1 MDGGRK
7 RSSTIHIFFFFD
19 VVSPPMA
26 HLFFKDIP
34 ARLEEALQAKPTGD
48 NQLSVGLGG
57 DIPIFPPILVLV
69 CIACGFLL
77 KALLPERK
85 LLPRALSSLALR
97 LAVFAALMA
106 AVFSTLQATDAEL
119 QQLGHHVNFA
129 AVPKKTGLATGGP
142 FQYSRNP
149 IYAAA
154 VTLGW
159 PALCVVSNSRYLLF
173 SMLPFFLYLQLV
185 VIPAEEEM
193 HGRLFG
199 SKFDAYCTSV
209 PRWISIG

>member
-1 MDGGRK
+1 
-7 RSSTIHIFFFFD
+7 
-19 VVSPPMA
+19 MA
-26 HLFFKDIP
+26 RLFFKDIA

-119 QQLGHHVNFA
+119 KQLGHHVNFA

-149 IYAAA
+149 IYAAG

-159 PALCVVSNSRYLLF
+159 PALCVASNSRYLLF
-173 SMLPFFLYLQLV
+173 SMLPFALYLQLV

-193 HGRLFG
+193 LGRLFG
-199 SKFDAYCTSV
+199 SKFDAYCASV
-209 PRWISIG
+209 PRWVSIG

>member
-1 MDGGRK
+1 MDGSGPK
-7 RSSTIHIFFFFD
+7 KIFDDSYLRIFD
-19 VVSPPMA
+19 VVSPLPPMA

-106 AVFSTLQATDAEL
+106 AVLSLI
-119 QQLGHHVNFA
+119 H
-129 AVPKKTGLATGGP
+129 
-142 FQYSRNP
+142 
-149 IYAAA
+149 I
-154 VTLGW
+154 
-159 PALCVVSNSRYLLF
+159 
-173 SMLPFFLYLQLV
+173 
-185 VIPAEEEM
+185 
-193 HGRLFG
+193 
-199 SKFDAYCTSV
+199 
-209 PRWISIG
+209 